1 MSNFSFEQVKNPE
14 FFKDNRM
21 EAHSDHAFYASMED
35 ARKNK
40 NNFKYMLNGTWKI
53 SYAKNPALAVEGFEA
68 LDYDCRL
75 WDDIKVP
82 AHIQMEGYDI
92 PQYANTQYPWEGKD
106 EIEPGEIPES
116 FNPTASYVKYFYV
129 PEACKGKKTYISFQG
144 VESCMVLYCNG
155 QYVGYSE
162 DSFTPSEFELTPFLV
177 EGENKLAVRVYKW
190 CAGSWLEDQ
199 DFIRFSGIFRDVFLY
214 TVPQVH
220 IYDLKVQTL
229 LNDTFDAAELTI
241 ATVATGKGVM
251 EISLEKDG
259 KEVAGST
266 VSLEEKTDTSLSIS
280 NPELWSAEHPSLYD
294 LFLTIKDAA
303 GTVCEVVKQRV
314 GFRRFEIKNS
324 IMYINGQRIVFKGT
338 NRHEFDSR
346 IGRVP
351 KLENLVKD
359 LITMKRNNINAIR
372 TSHYPNDSSFYAL
385 CDEYG
390 LYVIDETNL
399 ETHGIWD
406 QILKGQ
412 RELAYS
418 VPGDRPEYLELV
430 LDRANSMYQRDKN
443 HACVIIWSCGNE
455 SYGGKDIFEMTNF
468 FHRVDSTRPVHYEGV
483 AWDARYPETTDMR
496 STMYTSVAD
505 IKKYLAEHRDKP
517 YILCEYTHAMGN
529 SCGAMHKYVDLTEED
544 PLFQGGF
551 IWDYVDQSIYKK
563 DRYGKEFLSYGGD
576 LDDRPCDYN
585 FSGNGICFGGER
597 KETPKMQEVKYN
609 YQGLMMDVDA
619 EKKTVTI
626 QNRNL
631 FTNSKEYDCKVI
643 LLKDGV
649 EVACKE
655 MTTEVEP
662 LSAKTYDLPAFDL
675 EEAGEYVYTVSF
687 VLKEDTIWAKRG
699 HEVAFGQG
707 VCRVEG
713 QTEAMVVEDA
723 LTSQF
728 TVIHSPNNIGV
739 RGANYHIIFS
749 KLHGGLASYVYEGR
763 ELIKA
768 MPKPNFW
775 RTPTDNDL
783 GNCMPYRY
791 AGWKGASMYLTHK
804 QYDVPFE
811 KQVENPVVEEG
822 KDFVKV
828 TFTYFVPTT
837 PASKCDLAYVVRPDG
852 TVETSLSYDAPK
864 EMGDMPE
871 FGVMFKFD
879 ADLENLTW
887 YGNGPEETYWDRQH
901 GGKLGLYQN
910 KVVDNM
916 TPNLMPQ
923 ECGNKT
929 KVRYA
934 KVTDNKGRGVEFSG
948 DEMYF
953 SALPFTPHEIENAM
967 HDFEL
972 PQVHYTVVRVA
983 MEQMGVGGD
992 DSWGAKTHPEYL
1004 IDTSKK
1010 LNFSFKFKG
1019 I

>member
-1 MSNFSFEQVKNPE
+1 MKDFQLEKIKNPE
-14 FFKDNRM
+14 FFKENRM
-21 EAHSDHAFYASMED
+21 EAHSDHLFYASMED
-35 ARKNK
+35 ARKDK
-40 NNFKYMLNGTWKI
+40 NTFRYMMNGTWKI
-53 SYAKNPALAVEGFEA
+53 SYAKNPSLSVEGFEA
-68 LDYDCRL
+68 LDYDCRA

-106 EIEPGEIPES
+106 SIEPGEIPMN

-129 PEACKGKKTYISFQG
+129 PEACKGKKVFISFQG
-144 VESCMVLYCNG
+144 VESCMVLWCNG

-162 DSFTPSEFELTPFLV
+162 DSFTPHDFELTPYLC

-190 CAGSWLEDQ
+190 CAGSWCEDQ

-214 TVPQVH
+214 TVPKVH
-220 IYDLKVQTL
+220 LYDVKIQTL
-229 LNDTFDAAELTI
+229 LNDTFDAAKLTISTI
-241 ATVATGKGVM
+241 ATAEGSMDIVLEEHGERIAESTVT
-251 EISLEKDG
+251 LEK
-259 KEVAGST
+259 V
-266 VSLEEKTDTSLSIS
+266 TDTSLQVK
-280 NPELWSAEHPSLYD
+280 NPELWSAEYPNLYD
-294 LFLTIKDAA
+294 LFLIVKNTKGEI
-303 GTVCEVVKQRV
+303 CEVVKQRV
-314 GFRRFEIKNS
+314 GFRRFEIKDS
-324 IMYINGQRIVFKGT
+324 IMYLNGKRIVFKGVD
-338 NRHEFDSR
+338 RHEFDSR

-351 KLENLVKD
+351 KLENIITDLV
-359 LITMKRNNINAIR
+359 TMKRNNINAIR
-372 TSHYPNDSSFYAL
+372 TSHYPNDSSFYRL

-406 QILKGQ
+406 QIIKG
-412 RELAYS
+412 RRPLEYS
-418 VPGDRPEYLELV
+418 VPGDRPEFLELV

-443 HACVIIWSCGNE
+443 HACVLIWSCGNE

-468 FHRVDSTRPVHYEGV
+468 FHKVDPTRPVHYEGV

-505 IKKYLAEHRDKP
+505 IREYLKEHRNKP

-576 LDDRPCDYN
+576 FDDRPCDYN

-597 KETPKMQEVKYN
+597 KATPKMQEVKYN
-609 YQGLMMDVDA
+609 YQGLMMTVDA
-619 EKKTVTI
+619 IKKQVTI

-631 FTNSKEYDCKVI
+631 FTNSNAYICKVT
-643 LLKDGV
+643 LLKNGEQVD
-649 EVACKE
+649 EREIITDVAPL
-655 MTTEVEP
+655 TTG
-662 LSAKTYDLPAFDL
+662 TYNLPEFDL

-687 VLKEDTIWAKRG
+687 VLKEDTIWAERG
-699 HEVAFGQG
+699 YEVAFGQG
-707 VCRVEG
+707 VCKVEG
-713 QTEAMVVEDA
+713 KVEKMVVEDA
-723 LTSQF
+723 LTSSF
-728 TVIHSPNNIGV
+728 EVIDSPNNIGI

-783 GNCMPYRY
+783 GNAMPYRY
-791 AGWKGASMYLTHK
+791 ANWKGASMYLTHK
-804 QYDVPFE
+804 PVGAFQDNKELNPKIEIKEDSVKVAYTYFIPTTPESSCELSYLVSKDGAVTTTLTYDVPE
-811 KQVENPVVEEG
+811 
-822 KDFVKV
+822 
-828 TFTYFVPTT
+828 
-837 PASKCDLAYVVRPDG
+837 A
-852 TVETSLSYDAPK
+852 
-864 EMGDMPE
+864 MGDMPE
-871 FGVMFKFD
+871 YGVMFKFD
-879 ADLENLTW
+879 ADLENVTW

-901 GGKLGLYQN
+901 GGKLGIYHN
-910 KVVDNM
+910 KVTDNV

-929 KVRYA
+929 KVRFA

-948 DEMYF
+948 ENLFF
-953 SALPFTPHEIENAM
+953 SALPYTPHELENAM
-967 HDFEL
+967 HGYEL
-972 PQVHYTVVRVA
+972 PQIHYTVVRVA

-1004 IDTSKK
+1004 IDTTRP
-1010 LNFSFKFKG
+1010 LSFTFTFKG